1 MTKNE
6 VKESC
11 DILKKHEIV
20 RVIDEHLFFININAA
35 SNLQEGQYV
44 EVLNPFKSYK
54 TLARIDEVYEKYA
67 ICQKLGKYKVF
78 YGDEVRI
85 RPNYQPNV

>member
-1 MTKNE
+1 MTI
-6 VKESC
+6 SFLLMLMRRQS
-11 DILKKHEIV
+11 LKK
-20 RVIDEHLFFININAA
+20 
-35 SNLQEGQYV
+35 GQYV

-67 ICQKLGKYKVF
+67 ICQKLGKFKIF

-85 RPNYQPNV
+85 RPNYQSNV

>member
-1 MTKNE
+1 M
-6 VKESC
+6 
-11 DILKKHEIV
+11 KKHEIV
-20 RVIDEHLFFININAA
+20 RVIDEYLFFINVNV
-35 SNLQEGQYV
+35 SSELQVGQYV

-67 ICQKLGKYKVF
+67 ICQKLGKHKIF

>member
-1 MTKNE
+1 MIN
-6 VKESC
+6 
-11 DILKKHEIV
+11 
-20 RVIDEHLFFININAA
+20 EHLFFINVNAT

-44 EVLNPFKSYK
+44 EVLNPLKSYK
-54 TLARIDEVYEKYA
+54 TLARIDEVFEKYA

-85 RPNYQPNV
+85 RPCHSANM